1 MPFIL
6 YLTGVMIAAIVAILF
21 RKFLFAKEASPFVM
35 ELPPYRMPTFN
46 ATVKHMWFRA
56 FYVFKKIGTTIFIS
70 IHSNLVFISL
80 PYEK

>member
-1 MPFIL
+1 
-6 YLTGVMIAAIVAILF
+6 MIAAIVAILF

-56 FYVFKKIGTTIFIS
+56 SMYLKKSVQLFYS